1 MYLEKE
7 LNEIIKIPSVN
18 LNIDELKNCLE
29 YCINF
34 VLDESNK
41 NKIFVNRKEFNG
53 VPSILIS
60 NIDTMKFD
68 ILSIGHIDVVPAKE
82 EMFKPTFSDGK
93 IYGRGSADMKSGVLV
108 ALDILK
114 DVIKAGKNIKYGVL
128 VVSDE
133 EIGGNNGA
141 KKWAELGLNSKILL
155 DYDCGDGFE
164 YISQK
169 SKGVVSV
176 EVEAIGVESHGS
188 MPWEGLDANDIMFEI
203 INDLRNTF
211 KSYSIYN
218 KPNDTWIS
226 TMHVGII
233 NGGDAM
239 NKIACSSKAV
249 FDIRIT
255 EKYTVADIIKIFD
268 GIALGGKYRGKISY
282 KLLSEGKPVYTDE
295 NNKYFKKYIE
305 LVEKEIGK
313 KPKLVIFN
321 GTTDMRFFINKD
333 NIIIH
338 HNSNIGPVHSDNEWV
353 DLKTLERLKKV
364 GLEFVLAYK
373 G

>member
-7 LNEIIKIPSVN
+7 LNEIIKIPSVSS
-18 LNIDELKNCLE
+18 NIDELENCLQ

-34 VLDESNK
+34 VVNDENK
-41 NKIFVNRKEFNG
+41 NKIFINKKEFNG
-53 VPSILIS
+53 VPSVLIS
-60 NIDTMKFD
+60 NVDTMKFD
-68 ILSIGHIDVVPAKE
+68 ILSIGHIDVVPAKDD
-82 EMFKPTFSDGK
+82 MFKPRFSEK
-93 IYGRGSADMKSGVLV
+93 RIYGRGSADMKSGVLV

-114 DVIKAGKNIKYGVL
+114 DVVKAGKNIKYGVL

-155 DYDCGDGFE
+155 DYDSGDGFE

-169 SKGVVSV
+169 SKGIVSV
-176 EVEAIGVESHGS
+176 EVEVIGIEAHGS

-203 INDLRNTF
+203 INDLRKTF
-211 KSYSIYN
+211 KSYSMYD
-218 KPNDTWIS
+218 KPKDTWIS
-226 TMHVGII
+226 TMHVGVI

-255 EKYTVADIIKIFD
+255 EKYTVADILKIFD
-268 GIALGGKYRGKISY
+268 EIVVEGKYRGKVSY
-282 KLLSEGKPVYTDE
+282 KLLAKGEPVYSDE
-295 NNKYFKKYIE
+295 NNKYFKKYID

-321 GTTDMRFFINKD
+321 GGTDMRYFVNGD
-333 NIIIH
+333 NIVIH
-338 HNSNIGPVHSDNEWV
+338 HNSNIGPIHSDNEWV
-353 DLKTLERLKKV
+353 DLVTLERLKKV
-364 GLEFVLAYK
+364 GLEFVLGYES
-373 G
+373 